1 MNGRVKSAVHRVMRK
16 GMETRYSAGLFS
28 MPNTE
33 DLIYAPEE
41 MVDAEYLRLF
51 KPFDFEAY
59 YKFTSEGSGRR
70 DLSGLR
76 TYCSLLK

>member
-1 MNGRVKSAVHRVMRK
+1 MLAAAHRVVRM
-16 GMETRYSAGLFS
+16 GTETRYSAGLFS

-33 DLIYAPEE
+33 DLIYAPDE
-41 MVDAEYLRLF
+41 MVDAVYPRLF

-59 YKFTSEGSGRR
+59 YKFTCEGSGRR

-76 TYCSLLK
+76 TYCGLLK